1 MHACLQ
7 VYFISLSLHEC
18 QGIRWLLIYLGVSSF
33 SSLNSFSR
41 ACATPPTKGNL
52 FKKYLWKE
60 EGNILGTE
68 RKFSQILYSG
78 IHKPSKIPVLWQGK
92 MFLLL
97 FYFFKHQSFDFC
109 SGCLFQGSHCYFLEQ
124 SYCQW
129 KSVICTVL
137 LFL

>member
-18 QGIRWLLIYLGVSSF
+18 QGIRWLLIYLGLSSF
-33 SSLNSFSR
+33 SSLNPFSK

-60 EGNILGTE
+60 ERNILGTE
-68 RKFSQILYSG
+68 RKVLYSV
-78 IHKPSKIPVLWQGK
+78 IHKPSKIPVVWQGK

-97 FYFFKHQSFDFC
+97 FLFFLSI
-109 SGCLFQGSHCYFLEQ
+109 SLLISVLVGCFRDHIAIFLN
-124 SYCQW
+124 SLIANGR
-129 KSVICTVL
+129 V
-137 LFL
+137 